1 VDKRQRMN
9 QLADMLVDH
18 CRCDIE
24 GITKA
29 RGKMAA
35 DLAARTVIDA
45 VVFTCKADPEAW
57 GLLKSLVEGGDR

>member
-1 VDKRQRMN
+1 MDKRQRMN

-18 CRCDIE
+18 CQCDIE